1 MALTDK
7 KFDAWVK
14 RASLQAS
21 DAELKLLE
29 RVSRER
35 FAIWNSDN
43 PAVQAML
50 APHSR
55 AADV

>member
-14 RASLQAS
+14 RASQRVS
-21 DAELKLLE
+21 ETELKLLE

-43 PAVQAML
+43 PAVHALL
-50 APHSR
+50 AKHSR